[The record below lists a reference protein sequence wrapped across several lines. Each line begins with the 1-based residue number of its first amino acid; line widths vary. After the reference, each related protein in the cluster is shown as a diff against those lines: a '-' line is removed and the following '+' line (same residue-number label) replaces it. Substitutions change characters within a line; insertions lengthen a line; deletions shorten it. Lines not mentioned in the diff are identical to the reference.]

1 MAAAYSPVTLLPS
14 AAKLFPLLAIF
25 DFVIAHDLPYLF
37 PFRVVCVKH
46 RHFPLPWDGHL
57 RISDSSISEVFG
69 YYGAKTNPFSS
80 GFVAIFYWRKQATVD
95 FLMSQTGLKERNE
108 NAALWA
114 DHGP

>member
-1 MAAAYSPVTLLPS
+1 MPS

-46 RHFPLPWDGHL
+46 RHFPLPWDTRL

-80 GFVAIFYWRKQATVD
+80 GFVAIITRGSSNSKLLDVADGVKESNEIAVWRA
-95 FLMSQTGLKERNE
+95 G
-108 NAALWA
+108 
-114 DHGP
+114 HGP